1 VREICERLWRD
12 SCARLVVLRDADGR
26 ELARVGEAPDGAR
39 AHLYE
44 GRVGDRFVLAVT
56 YADDT
61 SLGLVRLRARKAAEE
76 LGRLGNGGGPSGSGS
91 GGGSSGASSPAAA
104 QPVARPRS

>member
-26 ELARVGEAPDGAR
+26 ELARAGEAPDVAR

-44 GRVGDRFVLAVT
+44 ARVGDRFILAVT
-56 YADDT
+56 WADDT

-76 LGRLGNGGGPSGSGS
+76 LGRLASGGGPSGSGS
-91 GGGSSGASSPAAA
+91 GSSGASSPAAA